1 MQAAELDKQI
11 LRLKEVFNKQV
22 QIYLIDRLQ
31 VHAFNPLKQR
41 C

>member
-22 QIYLIDRLQ
+22 RGGQTAAAC
-31 VHAFNPLKQR
+31 H
-41 C
+41 